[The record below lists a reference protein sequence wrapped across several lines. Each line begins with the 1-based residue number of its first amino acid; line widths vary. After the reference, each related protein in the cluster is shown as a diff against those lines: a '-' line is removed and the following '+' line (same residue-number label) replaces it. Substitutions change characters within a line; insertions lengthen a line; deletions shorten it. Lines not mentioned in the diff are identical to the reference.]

1 MAFRRSL
8 SRRATLIARR
18 CQPSFAYIVHEDDRK
33 NHPLN
38 ESYSQPKP
46 SNLFQQRSFGTG
58 FSNSSSGFGVLFQD
72 RRCSK
77 LSLIPSTGVS
87 FFRYMSTTDNDG
99 ADKIEFMTDGADR
112 IGLMTDI
119 SEALKDSS
127 FEAVASQAPA
137 VNEVAVAAADSALPV
152 AAIQYVIDAVH
163 SSTGLNWW
171 SSIVVTT
178 LLVRGLTLPFLIS
191 QLKATAKMTLLRPR
205 LEEIKE
211 RMQRTGM
218 DPQAVAE
225 GQNEMQKL
233 FKEYGV
239 TPFTPLK
246 GFFIQMPIFISFFLG
261 ISNMA
266 EKMPSFKSG
275 GAYWFI
281 DLSTPDSLCIFP
293 VLTALTFWITV
304 ECNMLEGTEGNPSSG
319 TTKNVA
325 RVFAALSVPLTM
337 NFSKAIFCYWIT
349 SNVFSL
355 AYGLVLKAP
364 GVKAALGVPLIP
376 KPPAGTTPQPSI
388 NLYSAFKQPERTAS
402 HQSTSPPD
410 EPTKASHKKISSSST
425 MDQRIKILERQLK
438 GRKKNKKSRHF
449 HVYCINNGV
458 ASNQP
463 NKY

>member
-1 MAFRRSL
+1 
-8 SRRATLIARR
+8 
-18 CQPSFAYIVHEDDRK
+18 
-33 NHPLN
+33 
-38 ESYSQPKP
+38 
-46 SNLFQQRSFGTG
+46 
-58 FSNSSSGFGVLFQD
+58 
-72 RRCSK
+72 
-77 LSLIPSTGVS
+77 
-87 FFRYMSTTDNDG
+87 
-99 ADKIEFMTDGADR
+99 
-112 IGLMTDI
+112 
-119 SEALKDSS
+119 
-127 FEAVASQAPA
+127 
-137 VNEVAVAAADSALPV
+137 
-152 AAIQYVIDAVH
+152 
-163 SSTGLNWW
+163 
-171 SSIVVTT
+171 
-178 LLVRGLTLPFLIS
+178 
-191 QLKATAKMTLLRPR
+191 MTLLRPQ

-376 KPPAGTTPQPSI
+376 KPPAGTTPRPSI

-438 GRKKNKKSRHF
+438 GRKKNKKR
-449 HVYCINNGV
+449 
-458 ASNQP
+458 
-463 NKY
+463 

>member
-1 MAFRRSL
+1 MAFRLSL

-18 CQPSFAYIVHEDDRK
+18 YQPSFAYIVHEDDRK

-119 SEALKDSS
+119 SETLKDSS

-137 VNEVAVAAADSALPV
+137 VNEVAVAAADSWLPV

-233 FKEYGV
+233 FKEFSLV
-239 TPFTPLK
+239 FHP
-246 GFFIQMPIFISFFLG
+246 Q

-376 KPPAGTTPQPSI
+376 KPPAGTTPRPSF
-388 NLYSAFKQPERTAS
+388 NLYSAFKQPLKQPERTAS

-410 EPTKASHKKISSSST
+410 EPTKASHKKIMSSST

-438 GRKKNKKSRHF
+438 GRKKNKKR
-449 HVYCINNGV
+449 
-458 ASNQP
+458 
-463 NKY
+463 

>member
-364 GVKAALGVPLIP
+364 GVKAAVGVPLIP

-438 GRKKNKKSRHF
+438 GRKKNKKR
-449 HVYCINNGV
+449 
-458 ASNQP
+458 
-463 NKY
+463 

>member
-18 CQPSFAYIVHEDDRK
+18 YQPSFAYIVHEDDRK

-46 SNLFQQRSFGTG
+46 SNLFQQISFGTG

-87 FFRYMSTTDNDG
+87 FFRYMSTDG

-137 VNEVAVAAADSALPV
+137 VNEVAVAAADSGLPV

-275 GAYWFI
+275 GAFWFI
-281 DLSTPDSLCIFP
+281 DLSTPDGLCIFP

-355 AYGLVLKAP
+355 AYGL
-364 GVKAALGVPLIP
+364 GSWGE
-376 KPPAGTTPQPSI
+376 GGFRC
-388 NLYSAFKQPERTAS
+388 SANT
-402 HQSTSPPD
+402 
-410 EPTKASHKKISSSST
+410 
-425 MDQRIKILERQLK
+425 
-438 GRKKNKKSRHF
+438 
-449 HVYCINNGV
+449 
-458 ASNQP
+458 
-463 NKY
+463 

>member
-8 SRRATLIARR
+8 SRRATLIARLY
-18 CQPSFAYIVHEDDRK
+18 QPSFAYIVHEDDRK

-38 ESYSQPKP
+38 EFYSQPKP

-77 LSLIPSTGVS
+77 LSLIPST
-87 FFRYMSTTDNDG
+87 
-99 ADKIEFMTDGADR
+99 DR

-119 SEALKDSS
+119 SETLKDSS

-137 VNEVAVAAADSALPV
+137 VNEVAVAAADSWLPI
-152 AAIQYVIDAVH
+152 AAVQYVIDAVH

-191 QLKATAKMTLLRPR
+191 QLKATAKMTLLRPQ
-205 LEEIKE
+205 LKEIKE
-211 RMQRTGM
+211 RMQRMGM

-376 KPPAGTTPQPSI
+376 KPPAGTTPRPSI

-438 GRKKNKKSRHF
+438 GRKKNKKR
-449 HVYCINNGV
+449 
-458 ASNQP
+458 
-463 NKY
+463 

>member
-87 FFRYMSTTDNDG
+87 FFR
-99 ADKIEFMTDGADR
+99 
-112 IGLMTDI
+112 
-119 SEALKDSS
+119 
-127 FEAVASQAPA
+127 
-137 VNEVAVAAADSALPV
+137 
-152 AAIQYVIDAVH
+152 
-163 SSTGLNWW
+163 W

-191 QLKATAKMTLLRPR
+191 QLKATAKM
-205 LEEIKE
+205 
-211 RMQRTGM
+211 TGM

-304 ECNMLEGTEGNPSSG
+304 ERYRVCLSIINSVLIKCLMPSVQHARRYGGESFFWNS
-319 TTKNVA
+319 KNVA

-376 KPPAGTTPQPSI
+376 KPPAGTTPRPSI

-438 GRKKNKKSRHF
+438 GRKKNKKR
-449 HVYCINNGV
+449 
-458 ASNQP
+458 
-463 NKY
+463 

>member
-77 LSLIPSTGVS
+77 LSLIPST
-87 FFRYMSTTDNDG
+87 
-99 ADKIEFMTDGADR
+99 DR

-438 GRKKNKKSRHF
+438 GRKKNKKR
-449 HVYCINNGV
+449 
-458 ASNQP
+458 
-463 NKY
+463 